1 MSMNGISRF
10 SSLQFALSIRSLRPD
25 APIVSIRQMMSTAA
39 RDSTDCHAAFSLF
52 PGRRRV
58 FVEGRSCEAAVK
70 LIPETQVA
78 ELAEVARQRRWA
90 VTFLLLGWWHL
101 AAFFACW
108 SLTNIAHYND
118 SPGYLAIWV
127 TEFLGMG
134 LLFRLVGGA
143 RSQPV
148 GPLEAIVQR
157 IWLAYFVLAFNLGS
171 LNTLRGHAMFEFF
184 PAIATLASFAFIM
197 MTVLVDGRFFL
208 AVLVMFAS
216 GLLMAASFLNAF
228 GIFAVAWWIVL
239 EGIGGYL
246 LLAER
251 SSTHFFGGAGG
262 SAKISAPTATSAP
275 SAGTSS

>member
-1 MSMNGISRF
+1 
-10 SSLQFALSIRSLRPD
+10 
-25 APIVSIRQMMSTAA
+25 
-39 RDSTDCHAAFSLF
+39 
-52 PGRRRV
+52 
-58 FVEGRSCEAAVK
+58 VK
-70 LIPETQVA
+70 LIPESQVA

-101 AAFFACW
+101 VAFLACW
-108 SLTNIAHYND
+108 YLTNKVNYHH

-127 TEFLGMG
+127 TEFVGMG
-134 LLFRLVGGA
+134 LLFRLVGGP
-143 RSQPV
+143 RSTPV

-157 IWLAYFVLAFNLGS
+157 VWLAYFVLAFNLGS

-184 PAIATLASFAFIM
+184 PAIATLASFAFIVL
-197 MTVLVDGRFFL
+197 TVLVDGRYFL

-216 GLLMAASFLNAF
+216 GLLMAANFLHAF

-246 LLAER
+246 LVAER
-251 SSTHFFGGAGG
+251 RATHFFSGAGGAGG
-262 SAKISAPTATSAP
+262 SAKNSAPTATSAP